1 MRLKWDNEGIKS
13 PLARARGYG
22 SAHEGSGHWLQQRAT
37 AVSNLFLMLWLMW
50 TVVHA
55 RGFDYAQITAFLQNP
70 FNAILMIL
78 AAISFC
84 WHAQLGT
91 QVVVEDYVHA
101 EGRKIAL
108 LLALRFF
115 FAAAAIA
122 MIFSV
127 AKICFGG

>member
-1 MRLKWDNEGIKS
+1 MHLKWDDKGLKS

-50 TVVHA
+50 SVVRV
-55 RGFDYAQITAFLQNP
+55 RGFDYAEITAFLQNP
-70 FNAILMIL
+70 VNAILMIL
-78 AAISFC
+78 AALSFC
-84 WHAQLGT
+84 LHAQLGT
-91 QVVVEDYVHA
+91 QVVVEDYVHG
-101 EGRKIAL
+101 EGRKMAL

-115 FAAAAIA
+115 FIAASVA
-122 MIFSV
+122 MVFSV